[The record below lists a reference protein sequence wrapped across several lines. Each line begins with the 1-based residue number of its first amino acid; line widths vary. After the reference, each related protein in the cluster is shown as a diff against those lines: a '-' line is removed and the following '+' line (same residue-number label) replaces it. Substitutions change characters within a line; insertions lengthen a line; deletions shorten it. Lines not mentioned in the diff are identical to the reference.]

1 MNINMK
7 DENDKTENMLFYP
20 APPTPLLEEEDLS
33 NIYYNCTECPSLIE
47 IISINENNNILEFKC
62 LNKNN
67 IHNNDNIIISIKDYL
82 RLMLKY
88 KNENLKDL
96 CEIHK
101 NNNYICYCYK
111 CEKQL
116 CKLCLKTK
124 THMNHKKKII
134 FELQP
139 DEIELNIVKSKLEE
153 FEKIINKF
161 KIEKQKKIK
170 ELNKLNN
177 YKKNENKIIGDIIE
191 KDKINKEK
199 ELKSNDDKYFND
211 IKEIKK
217 RFEKEIILR
226 KSIYEKEKRNINNK
240 YYLKIDK
247 EKIKYQY
254 KIQKMYENC
263 NEIINDL
270 SKKIE
275 NLLDIKRLNEI
286 IYKTYNNFKNNY
298 YYAMNLKI
306 ISFDSI
312 IKKLKSKEEK
322 RISYKKEKYN
332 NNIEK
337 LLIENESIFFSY
349 DILKENINK
358 SNQIKININ
367 DKEKENLKYMISD
380 SSEVLNSIDVNNKN
394 LIRIIT
400 ELKGMKEIEDKE
412 REVYEL
418 KENNKDKD
426 NKKKRKRRKC
436 DYVGLRNK
444 VSYKGSYSYLIS
456 IIQQLFHIS
465 VFKYSIM
472 NVDYKKEPI
481 KSKYLKDD
489 NILHQLEKLFIYLS
503 FTSYGEVIPK
513 EFISS
518 VKDLDGYDSIGPNM
532 DILEFFLFILCDKIE
547 ESLKG
552 TKNEFLIK
560 NLFIGEICHIKICN
574 SCNRISLRYE
584 DFRIIFLEVEKS
596 ENIYKS
602 LDKIISN
609 YNKNGNYDYCSKC
622 YQRVTL
628 NTFISNLPNILVFQ
642 LNIFYWPYSS
652 YLKHRKINC
661 KFEFP
666 IVLDLN
672 LLFNENIFLKK
683 LN

>member
-1 MNINMK
+1 M
-7 DENDKTENMLFYP
+7 
-20 APPTPLLEEEDLS
+20 
-33 NIYYNCTECPSLIE
+33 YYSLT
-47 IISINENNNILEFKC
+47 IL
-62 LNKNN
+62 
-67 IHNNDNIIISIKDYL
+67 
-82 RLMLKY
+82 
-88 KNENLKDL
+88 
-96 CEIHK
+96 
-101 NNNYICYCYK
+101 
-111 CEKQL
+111 
-116 CKLCLKTK
+116 
-124 THMNHKKKII
+124 
-134 FELQP
+134 
-139 DEIELNIVKSKLEE
+139 
-153 FEKIINKF
+153 F
-161 KIEKQKKIK
+161 KI
-170 ELNKLNN
+170 N
-177 YKKNENKIIGDIIE
+177 
-191 KDKINKEK
+191 
-199 ELKSNDDKYFND
+199 YFND

-275 NLLDIKRLNEI
+275 NLIDIKRLNEI

-312 IKKLKSKEEK
+312 IIKLKSKEEK
-322 RISYKKEKYN
+322 IISYKKEKY

-367 DKEKENLKYMISD
+367 DKENLKYMISD

-472 NVDYKKEPI
+472 NVDYKKESI

-532 DILEFFLFILCDKIE
+532 DILEFFFFFLC
-547 ESLKG
+547 
-552 TKNEFLIK
+552 KNEFLIK
-560 NLFIGEICHIKICN
+560 NLFIGEICHVQICN
-574 SCNRISLRYE
+574 SCNRNDLRYYE
-584 DFRIIFLEVEKS
+584 DFRIISLEVEKN

-602 LDKIISN
+602 LDEIISN
-609 YNKNGNYDYCSKC
+609 YIKNGNYDYCSNC

-642 LNIFYWPYSS
+642 LNRFYWPYSS
-652 YLKHRKINC
+652 YLKHEKINC

-666 IVLDLN
+666 ILLDLKKYCLEN
-672 LLFNENIFLKK
+672 NINETKNIYKKKDEYYKYELKGIIIHKEDGKDGKRDHFVSIIKVDKDKWYEFDDSKVKEFNINYLEEKCFGGINKIKAEKSRGNAYLLFYELARKK
-683 LN
+683 PI